1 MKADLINS
9 CYDWI
14 SPLAKKDG
22 LEFDLHA
29 SSQWQTQI
37 LFQKKELKNY
47 SYSQSRHINLR
58 ILKGDKAGTSY
69 TKDFSKSSVED
80 CYERAKNSLQLTDQ
94 KTAGDL
100 GESQNYQD
108 SSDFYDKSFEDSPL
122 ESKLEKA
129 KELNSACLNFDE
141 RVQPVYSTVSDL
153 DAVSCFVNSKKLQSL
168 HHINN
173 VFASCYS
180 LAVDQESRA
189 NGSKESHSRN
199 YNSINFSQVG
209 EKSAEKAIKKLNYQ
223 IPKTKKYP
231 VIFKSGQAVSALLSR
246 LADLMS
252 GKSVFEGKSLF
263 KDSLNKK
270 LFSKSFSLYDDP
282 LAVWGA
288 NSQLFDGEG
297 FASEKTVLAQEGLL
311 KNYLTSSFY
320 AKALKAP
327 HTKKAY
333 WLDDKGVLDISGT
346 NLVMSEGESSFQD
359 LLSEFSQLVVIDY
372 LKGRAGYNPISGDF
386 SIESEGFLWE
396 GGEFKPLC
404 QFTVSGNIAR
414 LFSNI
419 LKVGNDS
426 EIYGGSIKAPSFLT
440 PELIIA
446 GQ

>member
-29 SSQWQTQI
+29 SSQGQTQI

-47 SYSQSRHINLR
+47 SYSQSHHINLR
-58 ILKGDKAGTSY
+58 VLKDDKAGASY
-69 TKDFSKSSVED
+69 TKDFSKQSIED
-80 CYERAKNSLQLTDQ
+80 CYQRAKHSLQLTDQ
-94 KTAGDL
+94 KTAGNL
-100 GESQNYQD
+100 SVNQTYQD
-108 SSDFYDKSFEDSPL
+108 SSGFYDKSFEDCSL

-129 KELNSACLNFDE
+129 KELNSACLNFDK
-141 RVQPVYSTVSDL
+141 RVQPVYSSVSDSNT
-153 DAVSCFVNSKKLQSL
+153 VSCFANSKKLQSL
-168 HHINN
+168 HPINN

-180 LAVDQESRA
+180 LAVDQDSRA
-189 NGSKESHSRN
+189 KGSKLSHSRN
-199 YNSINFSQVG
+199 YHNINFSQIG
-209 EKSAEKAIKKLNYQ
+209 EKSAERAIKKLNYKV
-223 IPKTKKYP
+223 PKTKKYP

-246 LADLMS
+246 LTDLMS

-270 LFSKSFSLYDDP
+270 LFSSNFSLYDDP
-282 LAVWGA
+282 LAFWGA
-288 NSQLFDGEG
+288 NSRLFDGEG
-297 FASEKTVLAQEGLL
+297 FASEKTVLAHKGFL

-359 LLSEFSQLVVIDY
+359 LLSEFPQLVVIDY
-372 LKGRAGYNPISGDF
+372 LKGQAGYNPISGDF
-386 SIESEGFLWE
+386 SIESEGFLCE
-396 GGEFKPLC
+396 GLEFQPLC
-404 QFTVSGNIAR
+404 QFTVSGNITR
-414 LFSNI
+414 LFANI

-440 PELIIA
+440 SELMIA

>member
-29 SSQWQTQI
+29 SFQGQTLIQ
-37 LFQKKELKNY
+37 FQKKELKNY
-47 SYSQSRHINLR
+47 SYSQSQHINLR
-58 ILKGDKAGTSY
+58 VLKGDKVGASY
-69 TKDFSKSSVED
+69 TKDFSKSNMED
-80 CYERAKNSLQLTDQ
+80 CYQRAKDSLQFTDQ
-94 KTAGDL
+94 KIAGDL
-100 GESQNYQD
+100 SENQNYQEGTG
-108 SSDFYDKSFEDSPL
+108 FYDKSFEESSL

-129 KELNSACLNFDE
+129 KELNSACLKFDQK
-141 RVQPVYSTVSDL
+141 VQPIYSSVSDTSV
-153 DAVSCFVNSKKLQSL
+153 VSAFVNSKSLQSL
-168 HHINN
+168 YPINN
-173 VFASCYS
+173 VFASCSS

-189 NGSKESHSRN
+189 SGFKSFHSRN
-199 YNSINFSQVG
+199 YNNISFSQIG
-209 EKSAEKAIKKLNYQ
+209 KESAERAIKKLNYQ

-231 VIFKSGQAVSALLSR
+231 VIFKSGRAVSALLSR
-246 LADLMS
+246 LVDIMS

-270 LFSKSFSLYDDP
+270 IFSNNFSLYDDP

-288 NSQLFDGEG
+288 NSQLFDSEG
-297 FASEKTVLAQEGLL
+297 FASEKTVLAQEGFL

-333 WLDDKGVLDISGT
+333 WLETGVLDISGT

-359 LLSEFSQLVVIDY
+359 LLSEFPQVIVIDY
-372 LKGRAGYNPISGDF
+372 LKGWAGYNPISGDF

-396 GGEFKPLC
+396 GGEFRPLC
-404 QFTVSGNIAR
+404 QFTVSGNITQ

-440 PELIIA
+440 SELMIA

>member
-1 MKADLINS
+1 MKANLINF

-22 LEFDLHA
+22 LEFDLQA
-29 SSQWQTQI
+29 SSRGQTLIQ
-37 LFQKKELKNY
+37 FQKKELKNY
-47 SYSQSRHINLR
+47 SHFQSRHISLR
-58 ILKGDKAGTSY
+58 VLKGEKAGTSY
-69 TKDFSKSSVED
+69 TKDFSKSSIED
-80 CYERAKNSLQLTDQ
+80 CYQRAKDSLQLSDQ
-94 KTAGDL
+94 KTAGVL
-100 GESQNYQD
+100 SANQTYPD
-108 SSDFYDKSFEDSPL
+108 SCDFYDKSFGENSL
-122 ESKLEKA
+122 ESKFEKA
-129 KELNSACLNFDE
+129 KALNSACLSFDK
-141 RVQPVYSTVSDL
+141 RVQPFSSSVSDS
-153 DAVSCFVNSKKLQSL
+153 AVVSAFVNSGNLQSL
-168 HHINN
+168 YHINN
-173 VFASCYS
+173 IFASCYS

-189 NGSKESHSRN
+189 NGFKEAHSRN
-199 YNSINFSQVG
+199 YKDINFSQIG
-209 EKSAEKAIKKLNYQ
+209 AKSAEEAVRKLNYQ

-263 KDSLNKK
+263 KDSLNKRV
-270 LFSKSFSLYDDP
+270 FSDHFSLYDDP
-282 LAVWGA
+282 LALWGA

-297 FASEKTVLAQEGLL
+297 FASEKTVLAQEGFL

-333 WLDDKGVLDISGT
+333 WMDGGVLDISGT
-346 NLVMSEGESSFQD
+346 NLVMSEGKESFQD
-359 LLSEFSQLVVIDY
+359 LLSEFPQVIVIDH
-372 LKGRAGYNPISGDF
+372 LKGRAGYNAISGDF

-396 GGEFKPLC
+396 GAELKPLC
-404 QFTVSGNIAR
+404 QFTVSGNIAQ

-426 EIYGGSIKAPSFLT
+426 AIYGGSIKAPSFLT
-440 PELIIA
+440 PELMIA